1 MMTGSVLDTKVFGV
15 SDIDWGLLNVE
26 FVVEFLSVVGWR
38 WQAVLMVDEQV
49 RGFEAR
55 GLPSWGAST
64 WADGGS
70 RSGVNYWLVAE
81 LRKLREV
88 ILSDFPVLRW
98 RRSGALMYSVE
109 DGRLYVPV
117 FKDENSRR
125 RSEQEAHFI
134 LPTPSSELIPGGK
147 NQTYVGALVD
157 LLEERGGEK
166 LLGRWHG
173 VGCVAKYGGSCMMND
188 RWMTV
193 HPVGGER
200 ISVSKYIRG
209 HSYDFLGP
217 SMGDF
222 PVGGDIGAVL
232 FEGVHLMS
240 QIKDLE
246 LLSPAEGVLH
256 ETVKRVVVKACE
268 NLEYGR
274 HGVPSSFMVGA
285 EGSTATGAGAIRW

>member
-15 SDIDWGLLNVE
+15 SDIAWSLPNAE
-26 FVVEFLSVVGWR
+26 FAAEFLRVVGW
-38 WQAVLMVDEQV
+38 QCHAVLMIDEQV
-49 RGFEAR
+49 RELEAR
-55 GLPSWGAST
+55 GLPNWGAST
-64 WADGGS
+64 WANGGS
-70 RSGVNYWLVAE
+70 VREVNYWLVSE

-88 ILSDFPVLRW
+88 VVSYFPRLRW
-98 RRSGALMYSVE
+98 RHSGALTYSAKNGRLHVRGFKDKNFRSVE
-109 DGRLYVPV
+109 
-117 FKDENSRR
+117 
-125 RSEQEAHFI
+125 QESHFI
-134 LPTPSSELIPGGK
+134 LPTPSGELAPGGK

-173 VGCVAKYGGSCMMND
+173 VGCVARYGGSCMMND
-188 RWMTV
+188 RWLTV

-200 ISVSKYIRG
+200 TGVSEYIRE
-209 HSYDFLGP
+209 HSYEFLGP

-232 FEGVHLMS
+232 FEGVHLMN

-246 LLSPAEGVLH
+246 LLSPAGGVLQ

-268 NLEYGR
+268 NLKYGR

>member
-1 MMTGSVLDTKVFGV
+1 MTDSVLDTKVFGV
-15 SDIDWGLLNVE
+15 GDVDWGLLNVE

-38 WQAVLMVDEQV
+38 WQAVLMIDEQV
-49 RGFEAR
+49 RELEAR

-64 WADGGS
+64 WAGGGS
-70 RSGVNYWLVAE
+70 GSGVNYWLVGE

-88 ILSDFPVLRW
+88 VVSDFPRLRW
-98 RRSGALMYSVE
+98 RHSGALTYSAKN
-109 DGRLYVPV
+109 GRLHVRG
-117 FKDENSRR
+117 FKNKNFRPF
-125 RSEQEAHFI
+125 EQEAHFI
-134 LPTPSSELIPGGK
+134 LPTPGGELTSGGK
-147 NQTYVGALVD
+147 NRTYVSALVD
-157 LLEERGGEK
+157 LVEERGDEK

-173 VGCVAKYGGSCMMND
+173 VGCVARYGGSCMMND
-188 RWMTV
+188 RWLTV

-200 ISVSKYIRG
+200 TGVSEYIRE
-209 HSYDFLGP
+209 HSYEFLGP

-240 QIKDLE
+240 QIRDLE
-246 LLSPAEGVLH
+246 LLSPAEGVLQD
-256 ETVKRVVVKACE
+256 TVKRVVVKACE
-268 NLEYGR
+268 NLKYGR

>member
-1 MMTGSVLDTKVFGV
+1 MADSVLDTKVFGV
-15 SDIDWGLLNVE
+15 GDVDWGLLNVE
-26 FVVEFLSVVGWR
+26 FAVEYLTVVGWR

-49 RGFEAR
+49 RELEAR
-55 GLPSWGAST
+55 GLPNWGAST

-70 RSGVNYWLVAE
+70 RSGVNYWLVSE

-88 ILSDFPVLRW
+88 VLSDFPVLRW

-117 FKDENSRR
+117 FKDENYRR

-134 LPTPSSELIPGGK
+134 LPTPSGALTSGGK
-147 NQTYVGALVD
+147 NCTYVGALVG
-157 LLEERGGEK
+157 LIEERGGGK

-173 VGCVAKYGGSCMMND
+173 VGCVARYGGSCMMND
-188 RWMTV
+188 RWLTV

-200 ISVSKYIRG
+200 TGVSKYVRE
-209 HSYDFLGP
+209 HSYEFLGP

-222 PVGGDIGAVL
+222 PVGGDVGAVL
-232 FEGVHLMS
+232 MEGVCLVN
-240 QIKDLE
+240 QIEDLE
-246 LLSPAEGVLH
+246 LLGPAGGVLQD
-256 ETVKRVVVKACE
+256 TVKRVVVKACE
-268 NLEYGR
+268 NLKYGR

>member
-1 MMTGSVLDTKVFGV
+1 MTDSVLDTKVFGV
-15 SDIDWGLLNVE
+15 SDIDWSLLNVE
-26 FVVEFLSVVGWR
+26 FASEFLSVVGWR
-38 WQAVLMVDEQV
+38 RQAVLMIDEQV
-49 RGFEAR
+49 RELEAR
-55 GLPSWGAST
+55 GLPSWGAPT

-70 RSGVNYWLVAE
+70 RSGVNYWLVGE

-88 ILSDFPVLRW
+88 VLSDFPVLRW

-117 FKDENSRR
+117 FKNENYRR
-125 RSEQEAHFI
+125 VEQEAHFI
-134 LPTPSSELIPGGK
+134 LPTPSSELAPGGK
-147 NQTYVGALVD
+147 NRTYVSALVD
-157 LLEERGGEK
+157 LVEERGGEK

-173 VGCVAKYGGSCMMND
+173 VGCVARYGGSCMMND
-188 RWMTV
+188 RWLTV

-200 ISVSKYIRG
+200 TGVSKYIRE
-209 HSYDFLGP
+209 HSYEFLGP

-232 FEGVHLMS
+232 MEGVRLVN
-240 QIKDLE
+240 QIEDLE
-246 LLSPAEGVLH
+246 LLSPAEGVLQD
-256 ETVKRVVVKACE
+256 TVKRVVVKACE

-285 EGSTATGAGAIRW
+285 EGATATGAGTIRW